1 MKLRLIKNRTLTLL
15 VLALT
20 TLACQEEDLFRKTSQ
35 DSTVLVETIDGSKN
49 VEFIKLLSP
58 LQRSSLRQLS
68 NQDLKRVKRITG
80 ANYVTYSFS
89 IPQQRV
95 GEGIYH
101 SIVVSST
108 NDTVSYNLMELIPD
122 PNWDGGLTRYQGV
135 INNYSLLLSTTPGS
149 SNRVLTETPVSECMQ
164 FVIDDVEYNSDNQ
177 AYAVGHWE
185 EDPDCVESGGGS
197 PDSGGF
203 NWAANWGSNDPG
215 NWSPGTDTNPNGSSS
230 NPNKNPDK
238 QSVPISIEDYFA
250 EQLKKRLS
258 RDPFALIDIPCEEL
272 SQAWKE
278 LAEHKP
284 NQAVKDRIQ
293 QLNQE
298 GYDIE
303 MQYLEDA
310 TGAIVNMDYFPVEI
324 SQLPE
329 NPETGE
335 TFTGQEF
342 FNYIRKNFA
351 DICFND
357 NTSFGPYNQTEAQR
371 WNSTNYLGTVM
382 RFDIAVSLF
391 GIFPGQQDGSVLCT
405 DQQNQSWIFSTI
417 YTSQDHSHPV
427 SGNRQ
432 FGLTANPDGTYTFYT
447 AGVDRVAESFDD
459 LVSELPNTA
468 GAFEGGEEIWS
479 SLQNNLKNFIND
491 TENGGT
497 ATVGESSIE
506 RIDIEELEAV
516 LNGTKSV
523 SDLGCN

>member
-1 MKLRLIKNRTLTLL
+1 MQAKEFMNRPNHRTNFPFQFSWDMVDQSRVLQIVQKGNGNYSNYTFSIAQQDENNFLNL
-15 VLALT
+15 VLKEKSDGFYAALFKYEYQT
-20 TLACQEEDLFRKTSQ
+20 DTDSSPTNALQEVNKYNLSGEP
-35 DSTVLVETIDGSKN
+35 
-49 VEFIKLLSP
+49 LLRYSFGN
-58 LQRSSLRQLS
+58 QFNRRSSSQ
-68 NQDLKRVKRITG
+68 
-80 ANYVTYSFS
+80 
-89 IPQQRV
+89 
-95 GEGIYH
+95 
-101 SIVVSST
+101 
-108 NDTVSYNLMELIPD
+108 
-122 PNWDGGLTRYQGV
+122 
-135 INNYSLLLSTTPGS
+135 
-149 SNRVLTETPVSECMQ
+149 
-164 FVIDDVEYNSDNQ
+164 
-177 AYAVGHWE
+177 
-185 EDPDCVESGGGS
+185 DCVEDVEVIVEYDCWNSNLGRPCDDAEEVYVIEITSGDCDEGGGDSDGSDWGTPFPDTETGGGTSPGGGS
-197 PDSGGF
+197 SGDPSSPDDDGG
-203 NWAANWGSNDPG
+203 SPSDPG
-215 NWSPGTDTNPNGSSS
+215 EAEDDLIGLEPPLNG
-230 NPNKNPDK
+230 PTPLPECGDGEVRIDGVCVDEVEVRTAILK
-238 QSVPISIEDYFA
+238 SILE
-250 EQLKKRLS
+250 E
-258 RDPFALIDIPCEEL
+258 DPFALIDIPCEEL
-272 SQAWKE
+272 SQAWKD

-284 NQAVKDRIQ
+284 NQAVKDRVQ

-298 GYDIE
+298 SYDIE
-303 MQYLEDA
+303 MQYIEDA
-310 TGAIVNMDYFPVEI
+310 SGAIVNMDYFPVEI
-324 SQLPE
+324 TQLPE
-329 NPETGE
+329 NPATGE
-335 TFTGQEF
+335 TFTGREF
-342 FNYIRKNFA
+342 FNYIRENFA

-447 AGVDRVAESFDD
+447 AGVDRVAESFDE